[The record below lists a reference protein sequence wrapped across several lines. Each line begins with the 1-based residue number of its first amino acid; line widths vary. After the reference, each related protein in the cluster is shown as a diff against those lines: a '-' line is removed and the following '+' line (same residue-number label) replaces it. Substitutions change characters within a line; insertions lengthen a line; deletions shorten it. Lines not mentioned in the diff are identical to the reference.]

1 MADDCCLHSQLR
13 QVWEQGWREQLR
25 EIEDLN
31 DRLDHVDGH
40 DGKSSGLDLVTL
52 WQESANVT
60 DRAARITRARHLTQD
75 LMRFWR
81 FATPANDHLDPRTTS
96 EMEREPMS
104 HAVALTERRR
114 QLVRHAKAG
123 LVEYR
128 IFGEVLARDD
138 GVLDSLPSTELAS
151 LEDVWRQL
159 GAISNV
165 TGLAAQAPK
174 ENELDDDVHVNA
186 TRWLAR
192 EDILARID
200 NGTAPWQRWWVLP
213 PVQRVGT
220 FLVRCWAAYVAGV
233 LDPRLGASI
242 DSQGNSVVEDDVDA
256 TPWMALLGETLRAS
270 ASNRFGGQESNLF
283 PLLLMMLP
291 IARLGHIEAAAI
303 YVIAR
308 MLGSLNTE
316 AMAASEGF
324 GATAYPDRDLSVI
337 ENYNTE
343 QTIINELLALFDRY
357 FASYSVET
365 YALYAVG
372 SIPLLLVALVWW
384 LSSELLGAAVEL
396 VMPLMAAPS
405 ADPFFVDYWQV

>member
-220 FLVRCWAAYVAGV
+220 FLIRCWAASWRACLIRDSV
-233 LDPRLGASI
+233 PASI
-242 DSQGNSVVEDDVDA
+242 RKA
-256 TPWMALLGETLRAS
+256 TAS
-270 ASNRFGGQESNLF
+270 SRTTSMPRRGWHCLARRSEPPR
-283 PLLLMMLP
+283 P
-291 IARLGHIEAAAI
+291 IA
-303 YVIAR
+303 
-308 MLGSLNTE
+308 
-316 AMAASEGF
+316 
-324 GATAYPDRDLSVI
+324 SVGRSP
-337 ENYNTE
+337 T
-343 QTIINELLALFDRY
+343 F
-357 FASYSVET
+357 SHCS
-365 YALYAVG
+365 
-372 SIPLLLVALVWW
+372 
-384 LSSELLGAAVEL
+384 
-396 VMPLMAAPS
+396 
-405 ADPFFVDYWQV
+405 